1 MTQTQL
7 MPSIQSRMYEEWRV
21 QVENRSNSESAID
34 TVILRQKT
42 RSSKQSSH
50 LPLAPSQDWLAL
62 GKAKLATKDV
72 EGAIACA
79 QAGLEELGSAYMV
92 PLIRDD
98 TEIKLLVA
106 EERLQEGHLE
116 DGAQMMLRILESRL
130 LLYAAQRKTLGMEEA
145 VWR

>member
-1 MTQTQL
+1 MLENFEKIISENLKKEDAPPEITL
-7 MPSIQSRMYEEWRV
+7 PKELVEGMAESWRK
-21 QVENRSNSESAID
+21 SFP
-34 TVILRQKT
+34 
-42 RSSKQSSH
+42 SKQSSH

-79 QAGLEELGSAYMV
+79 QAGLEELGSAYLV

-98 TEIKLLVA
+98 TEIKLLLA

-116 DGAQMMLRILESRL
+116 DGVQMMLRILESRL
-130 LLYAAQRKTLGMEEA
+130 LLYAALRKTLGMEEA